1 MKDVKQEIIGSNNVL
16 QVAGDYITTQ
26 KHVNTINVIHDPN
39 VHITDSQAKEIKDRV
54 QKIAQSRLGESR
66 FAKPPYGLTYKS
78 FTDKFSITSY
88 KLLPK
93 DQYEDAIKWLDKQIA
108 IYRPK
113 LKNVDKEQYLKDMY
127 KAIHAKARQ
136 LGVDVYDFAY
146 DALELKKPIASLKE
160 LSDARIKKL
169 YSKLFNKR

>member
-1 MKDVKQEIIGSNNVL
+1 MKKVNQEIIGNKNV
-16 QVAGDYITTQ
+16 QVAGDYITTS
-26 KHVNTINVIHDPN
+26 KFVNKTTVIHDPN
-39 VHITDSQAKEIKDRV
+39 EHITDTQAKEIKDRV
-54 QKIAQSRLGESR
+54 YKIAESRQGESK
-66 FAKPPYGLTYKS
+66 FTSAPYGLVYGGFYKRY
-78 FTDKFSITSY
+78 KITSY

-93 DQYEDAIKWLDKQIA
+93 DKYEDAIKWLDKQIA

-146 DALELKKPIASLKE
+146 DTLELKKPIASLKE

-169 YSKLFNKR
+169 YNKLFNKR